1 MSTSAWVLSAVA
13 LQDLWRCS
21 ALRTGL
27 ALAPGPLTSALFAV
41 NGGRIT
47 ARWAAPCQRSSGRS
61 CQAGTVG
68 AALSRVALRRN

>member
-1 MSTSAWVLSAVA
+1 MTEGVAVSTLAWVLSAVA

-27 ALAPGPLTSALFAV
+27 ALARGPLTSALFAV

-61 CQAGTVG
+61 C
-68 AALSRVALRRN
+68 